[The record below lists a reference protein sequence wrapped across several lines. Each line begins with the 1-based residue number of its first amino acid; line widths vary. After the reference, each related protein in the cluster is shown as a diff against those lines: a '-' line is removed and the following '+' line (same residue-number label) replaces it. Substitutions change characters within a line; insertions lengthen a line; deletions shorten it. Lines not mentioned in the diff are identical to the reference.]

1 MIHRTKIKYP
11 ILFAYSVNS
20 CNNYIY
26 IYISLIFFHVQLLHF
41 LIIEN
46 TTDL

>member
-26 IYISLIFFHVQLLHF
+26 ISLIFFHVQLLHF

>member
-26 IYISLIFFHVQLLHF
+26 VYKFNFLSRTIVTFF
-41 LIIEN
+41 N
-46 TTDL
+46 Y